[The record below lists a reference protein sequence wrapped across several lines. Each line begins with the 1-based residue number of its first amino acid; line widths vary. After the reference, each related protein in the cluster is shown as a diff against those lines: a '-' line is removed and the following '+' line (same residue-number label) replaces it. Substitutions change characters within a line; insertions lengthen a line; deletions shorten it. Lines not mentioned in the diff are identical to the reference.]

1 MGHPLASTENAR
13 HALLYMCRIRKF
25 EEAVE
30 DLFGRGMMH
39 GTMHLSIGQEA
50 SPTGM
55 CMALTIQDQI
65 TSTHRG
71 HGHCIAKGADLT
83 RMIAELLGKEKKPSK
98 NAVYFLSAYM
108 SATQGQGIKLDLRT
122 VDPTSAFFCT
132 EILE

>member
-83 RMIAELLGKEKKPSK
+83 RMIAELLGKGRARLKDDEKG
-98 NAVYFLSAYM
+98 NCCRF
-108 SATQGQGIKLDLRT
+108 
-122 VDPTSAFFCT
+122 
-132 EILE
+132 ILWRWRHE